1 MKLHKVLMAAFLL
14 IMAMGFASTKM
25 LDMYPASSGRYYNP
39 TLQGTLNGADTV
51 ELGVLLLSKWKG
63 AIALRAKHTT
73 GTATVKMYLQE
84 SDWTSGYTGDLY
96 WRTVD
101 SIDISTGDYD
111 SDSLAVGRI
120 SATSVEG
127 VRHRF
132 AFATVSDT
140 IEYVIRGIY
149 KLE

>member
-1 MKLHKVLMAAFLL
+1 MKLQKILIAAMLL
-14 IMAMGFASTKM
+14 IAVAVFTSSKM
-25 LDMYPASSGRYYNP
+25 LEESSSGRYYTP

-73 GTATVKMYLQE
+73 GTATIKMYLQE
-84 SDWTSGYTGDLY
+84 SDWNSGYTGDIY

-101 SIDISTGDYD
+101 SIDIATGDFD
-111 SDSLAVGRI
+111 ADSLAVDRI
-120 SATSVEG
+120 AATSVEG

-140 IEYVIRGIY
+140 IEYIIRPVY